1 MNALGFLIV
10 WDSQGIVFLGESE
23 KRKGFPLRLTFEIQL
38 QGLFVP
44 WALQFHFL
52 AEFGY
57 LHSFPAGFVE
67 GLFEVELGLL
77 FAVDEEDFFEFGFFL
92 TADIVNHFA
101 VVAVA
106 REGFDASEFSTYFV
120 TVAEDGDGFV
130 ATHNFGSESFGFAV
144 ADAENGGGGVV
155 DVVGEVVLDTT
166 GFHHAGG
173 GDDDARFVADV
184 EGFGGLD
191 GLDVLQAVEAKGVG
205 VFFHVVEDGRAE
217 AFAVKAEDVGGGDAE
232 GAVDK
237 DIDVGEEV
245 GGFESVE
252 GIDDFL
258 CAANGEG
265 WDDEFAFLF
274 GAGVEDGHEEFFLGV
289 FNGGVETVA
298 VGGFHDEVVDL
309 GEGFGIFEDS
319 FVVAAYVAGEA

>member
-1 MNALGFLIV
+1 MYGILRALFFWGNLRIER
-10 WDSQGIVFLGESE
+10 VF
-23 KRKGFPLRLTFEIQL
+23 RRCLTFEIQL
-38 QGLFVP
+38 PGLFVP

-57 LHSFPAGFVE
+57 LHSFPASFVE

-232 GAVDK
+232 GA
-237 DIDVGEEV
+237 
-245 GGFESVE
+245 
-252 GIDDFL
+252 
-258 CAANGEG
+258 
-265 WDDEFAFLF
+265 EFAFLF